1 MKELEESK
9 QQRRKEEL
17 EKTRNELKRATDKA
31 KKEYLESICDKI
43 MEFQRTGHLMHMKT
57 RLERKPCDSKHGHRR
72 LSGEYNN
79 RSETSTENF

>member
-1 MKELEESK
+1 MKEMKNVNNKEGRK
-9 QQRRKEEL
+9 NYRRLRK
-17 EKTRNELKRATDKA
+17 ELKRATDKA